1 MTIACLRIEWHRA
14 FFLSVA
20 VVFAACSSSSTANH
34 DGQAGAASGGTAATN
49 SGGSNTG
56 VDAAVAGT
64 GGSSASPGGTTASA
78 GGSTASSG
86 GTTNSGGT
94 TRTSSS
100 AATGGSSGGTT
111 SSGGITSAGG
121 TTSSGGTTK
130 TGGSS
135 ATAGG
140 AGGNTTT
147 GTGGRG
153 GTGGAAGTTNTAGTA
168 SSGGS
173 GGTGG
178 SGGGSSGVGGTA
190 TGTGT
195 STGTGGTSGAGDT
208 YLPWAGGAAYY
219 AKWTHGPPSDPSFFP
234 LMVWLQDP
242 SLTSQ
247 YKAIGINTF
256 VGIWDGPTQAQINQ
270 FANAGVWVVSTQNSL
285 AVADNPPSFVAW
297 AQPDEP
303 DNAQPAAGGGYG
315 PCIDPSVLQA
325 NYQTWTSADPT
336 RPIYLGLGQGVA
348 STNYVGRGS
357 CSGNTSMYPEYAQAA
372 DILCFDIYPVN
383 EEGSN
388 SDDPAAAGNLWYVA
402 QGVDNLRGW
411 VNDKKP
417 VWNDIETTTI
427 DAGHG
432 TPTAQDITTE
442 VWMSIVHG
450 SMGIMY
456 FCHIFTPAEDDKGL
470 LDTPTAKAAVAAVN
484 AQITALAP
492 VLNTQSL
499 ANGATVT
506 SSSPANAPIDI
517 MVKRYQGALYIF
529 AVAMR
534 PVAATGKFTPRG
546 VTAGTA
552 TVLGE
557 NRSIP
562 ISGGS
567 FSDSF
572 DGYAV
577 HIYQL
582 GPATGT

>member
-1 MTIACLRIEWHRA
+1 
-14 FFLSVA
+14 V
-20 VVFAACSSSSTANH
+20 
-34 DGQAGAASGGTAATN
+34 
-49 SGGSNTG
+49 
-56 VDAAVAGT
+56 
-64 GGSSASPGGTTASA
+64 
-78 GGSTASSG
+78 
-86 GTTNSGGT
+86 
-94 TRTSSS
+94 
-100 AATGGSSGGTT
+100 
-111 SSGGITSAGG
+111 
-121 TTSSGGTTK
+121 
-130 TGGSS
+130 
-135 ATAGG
+135 
-140 AGGNTTT
+140 
-147 GTGGRG
+147 
-153 GTGGAAGTTNTAGTA
+153 
-168 SSGGS
+168 
-173 GGTGG
+173 G
-178 SGGGSSGVGGTA
+178 SGGGGTGAGGT
-190 TGTGT
+190 GSGN
-195 STGTGGTSGAGDT
+195 GGTSGTGDT

-242 SLTSQ
+242 SLTSE

-256 VGIWDGPTQAQINQ
+256 VGIWDGPTQAQIDQ
-270 FANAGVWVVSTQNSL
+270 FANAGVWVVSSQNSL
-285 AVADNPPSFVAW
+285 AVADNSPSFVAW

-325 NYQTWTSADPT
+325 NYRQWTAADPT
-336 RPIYLGLGQGVA
+336 RPVYLGLGQGVA
-348 STNYVGRGS
+348 STDYVGRGS
-357 CSGNTSMYPEYAQAA
+357 CSGNTSMYSEYAQAA

-383 EEGSN
+383 EERAN

-427 DAGHG
+427 DAGNG

-456 FCHIFTPAEDDKGL
+456 FCHIFTPAEDDQGL

-484 AQITALAP
+484 TQITMLAP

-499 ANGATVT
+499 ANGATAT
-506 SSSPANAPIDI
+506 SSNPTNAPIDI

-534 PVAATGKFTPRG
+534 PVAATGTFKPRG
-546 VTAGTA
+546 VTTGTA

-557 NRSIP
+557 NRTIP

-572 DGYAV
+572 DSYAV

-582 GPATGT
+582 GP

>member
-1 MTIACLRIEWHRA
+1 MTIDCLRGHRHRA
-14 FFLSVA
+14 FLLFSAIMLA
-20 VVFAACSSSSTANH
+20 GCSNSPSTSH
-34 DGQAGAASGGTAATN
+34 DGQAGGGSGGMASTN
-49 SGGSNTG
+49 PGGSTAD
-56 VDAAVAGT
+56 VDAAVT
-64 GGSSASPGGTTASA
+64 SIDGSSASAGGTTAST
-78 GGSTASSG
+78 GGSTASSS
-86 GTTNSGGT
+86 GTTSSGGT

-100 AATGGSSGGTT
+100 TATGGSS
-111 SSGGITSAGG
+111 AGG
-121 TTSSGGTTK
+121 ST
-130 TGGSS
+130 
-135 ATAGG
+135 
-140 AGGNTTT
+140 
-147 GTGGRG
+147 
-153 GTGGAAGTTNTAGTA
+153 
-168 SSGGS
+168 
-173 GGTGG
+173 
-178 SGGGSSGVGGTA
+178 GVGGTGTD
-190 TGTGT
+190 TG
-195 STGTGGTSGAGDT
+195 TGTGGTSGTGDT

-219 AKWTHGPPSDPSFFP
+219 AKWTHGPPSDPGFFP

-256 VGIWDGPTQAQINQ
+256 VGIWDGPTQDQINQ

-285 AVADNPPSFVAW
+285 ALADNPPSFVAW
-297 AQPDEP
+297 SQPDEP

-325 NYQTWTSADPT
+325 NYQKWTTADPT
-336 RPIYLGLGQGVA
+336 RPVYLGLGQGVA
-348 STNYVGRGS
+348 ATNYVGRGS
-357 CSGNTSMYPEYAQAA
+357 CSGNTSMYPEYAKAA

-456 FCHIFTPAEDDKGL
+456 FCHIFTPTEDDKGL

-506 SSSPANAPIDI
+506 NSNPANAPIDI

-546 VTAGTA
+546 VATGTA

-572 DGYAV
+572 DSYAV

>member
-1 MTIACLRIEWHRA
+1 MSNRVCFVLVKLTL
-14 FFLSVA
+14 
-20 VVFAACSSSSTANH
+20 VFMLVM
-34 DGQAGAASGGTAATN
+34 TAAGSGCS
-49 SGGSNTG
+49 SGGS
-56 VDAAVAGT
+56 
-64 GGSSASPGGTTASA
+64 
-78 GGSTASSG
+78 ST
-86 GTTNSGGT
+86 
-94 TRTSSS
+94 
-100 AATGGSSGGTT
+100 GSSGGTT
-111 SSGGITSAGG
+111 STGGSIRTGGERGTTSTAG
-121 TTSSGGTTK
+121 TTSSGG
-130 TGGSS
+130 S
-135 ATAGG
+135 
-140 AGGNTTT
+140 
-147 GTGGRG
+147 RR
-153 GTGGAAGTTNTAGTA
+153 
-168 SSGGS
+168 
-173 GGTGG
+173 TGG
-178 SGGGSSGVGGTA
+178 SGGGSTGAGGT
-190 TGTGT
+190 GSGN
-195 STGTGGTSGAGDT
+195 SGTSGTGDT

-242 SLTSQ
+242 SLTSE

-256 VGIWDGPTQAQINQ
+256 VGIWDGPTQAQIDQ
-270 FANAGVWVVSTQNSL
+270 FANADVWVVSSQNSL

-325 NYQTWTSADPT
+325 NYRQWTTADPT
-336 RPIYLGLGQGVA
+336 RPVYLGLGQGVA
-348 STNYVGRGS
+348 STDYVGRGS
-357 CSGNTSMYPEYAQAA
+357 CSGDTSMYPEYAQAA

-383 EEGSN
+383 EEGAN

-411 VNDKKP
+411 VNDEKP
-417 VWNDIETTTI
+417 IWNDIETTTI
-427 DAGHG
+427 DAGNG

-456 FCHIFTPAEDDKGL
+456 FCHIFTPAEDDQGL

-506 SSSPANAPIDI
+506 SSNPAAAPIDM

-534 PVAATGKFTPRG
+534 PVAATGTFTPRG

-557 NRSIP
+557 NRTIP

-572 DGYAV
+572 AGYAV

-582 GPATGT
+582 GGV

>member
-1 MTIACLRIEWHRA
+1 
-14 FFLSVA
+14 
-20 VVFAACSSSSTANH
+20 
-34 DGQAGAASGGTAATN
+34 
-49 SGGSNTG
+49 
-56 VDAAVAGT
+56 
-64 GGSSASPGGTTASA
+64 
-78 GGSTASSG
+78 
-86 GTTNSGGT
+86 
-94 TRTSSS
+94 
-100 AATGGSSGGTT
+100 
-111 SSGGITSAGG
+111 
-121 TTSSGGTTK
+121 
-130 TGGSS
+130 
-135 ATAGG
+135 
-140 AGGNTTT
+140 
-147 GTGGRG
+147 
-153 GTGGAAGTTNTAGTA
+153 
-168 SSGGS
+168 
-173 GGTGG
+173 
-178 SGGGSSGVGGTA
+178 
-190 TGTGT
+190 
-195 STGTGGTSGAGDT
+195 
-208 YLPWAGGAAYY
+208 
-219 AKWTHGPPSDPSFFP
+219 
-234 LMVWLQDP
+234 MVWLQDP

-325 NYQTWTSADPT
+325 NYQKWTTADPT
-336 RPIYLGLGQGVA
+336 RPVYLGLGQGVA
-348 STNYVGRGS
+348 ATNYVGRGS

>member
-1 MTIACLRIEWHRA
+1 MKRKGRAKPNSTTPLRHSSTWQLSRMRARYLVLIAGIALG
-14 FFLSVA
+14 
-20 VVFAACSSSSTANH
+20 CSSGSSTSSGSDA
-34 DGQAGAASGGTAATN
+34 DAGGGGK
-49 SGGSNTG
+49 S
-56 VDAAVAGT
+56 
-64 GGSSASPGGTTASA
+64 SPGGAA
-78 GGSTASSG
+78 G
-86 GTTNSGGT
+86 
-94 TRTSSS
+94 R
-100 AATGGSSGGTT
+100 GGSSG
-111 SSGGITSAGG
+111 
-121 TTSSGGTTK
+121 
-130 TGGSS
+130 TGGAS
-135 ATAGG
+135 GF
-140 AGGNTTT
+140 
-147 GTGGRG
+147 
-153 GTGGAAGTTNTAGTA
+153 GTGGAAGTRNTAGAA

-173 GGTGG
+173 RGTGG
-178 SGGGSSGVGGTA
+178 SGGGSTGAGG

-195 STGTGGTSGAGDT
+195 GSGSGGTSGTGDT

-242 SLTSQ
+242 SLTSK

-256 VGIWDGPTQAQINQ
+256 VGIWDGPTQAQIDQ
-270 FANAGVWVVSTQNSL
+270 FANSGVWVVSSQNSL

-325 NYQTWTSADPT
+325 NYRQWTTADPT
-336 RPIYLGLGQGVA
+336 RPVYLGLGQGVA
-348 STNYVGRGS
+348 STDYVGRGS
-357 CSGNTSMYPEYAQAA
+357 CSGDTSMYPEYAKGA
-372 DILCFDIYPVN
+372 DILCFDIYPMN
-383 EEGSN
+383 EKRSN

-411 VNDKKP
+411 VNDEKP

-427 DAGHG
+427 DAGNG
-432 TPTAQDITTE
+432 TPTSQDITTE

-456 FCHIFTPAEDDKGL
+456 FCHIFTPAEDDQGL

-506 SSSPANAPIDI
+506 SSNPANAPIDI

-534 PVAATGKFTPRG
+534 PVAATGTFKPRG
-546 VTAGTA
+546 VTTGTA

-557 NRSIP
+557 NRTIP

-572 DGYAV
+572 DSYAV

-582 GPATGT
+582 SP

>member
-1 MTIACLRIEWHRA
+1 MRTRRYLILIAGIALG
-14 FFLSVA
+14 
-20 VVFAACSSSSTANH
+20 CSSGSSTSSGSDA
-34 DGQAGAASGGTAATN
+34 DAGGGGKSSPGGAAGRGGSSGTGGASSVSNTAGVGGTRGA
-49 SGGSNTG
+49 
-56 VDAAVAGT
+56 AGT
-64 GGSSASPGGTTASA
+64 GGASGFD
-78 GGSTASSG
+78 
-86 GTTNSGGT
+86 
-94 TRTSSS
+94 
-100 AATGGSSGGTT
+100 
-111 SSGGITSAGG
+111 
-121 TTSSGGTTK
+121 
-130 TGGSS
+130 
-135 ATAGG
+135 
-140 AGGNTTT
+140 
-147 GTGGRG
+147 
-153 GTGGAAGTTNTAGTA
+153 TGGAAGTRNTAGAA

-173 GGTGG
+173 RGTVG
-178 SGGGSSGVGGTA
+178 SGGGGTGAGGT
-190 TGTGT
+190 GSGN
-195 STGTGGTSGAGDT
+195 GGTSGTGDT

-242 SLTSQ
+242 SLTSE

-256 VGIWDGPTQAQINQ
+256 VGIWDGPTQAQIDQ
-270 FANAGVWVVSTQNSL
+270 FANAGVWVVSSQNSL
-285 AVADNPPSFVAW
+285 AVADNSPSFVAW

-325 NYQTWTSADPT
+325 NYRQWTAADPT
-336 RPIYLGLGQGVA
+336 RPVYLGLGQGVA
-348 STNYVGRGS
+348 STDYVGRGS
-357 CSGNTSMYPEYAQAA
+357 CSGNTSMYSEYAQAA

-383 EEGSN
+383 EERAN

-427 DAGHG
+427 DAGNG

-442 VWMSIVHG
+442 VWMSIIHG

-456 FCHIFTPAEDDKGL
+456 FCHIFTPAEDDQGL

-484 AQITALAP
+484 TQITMLAP

-499 ANGATVT
+499 ANGATAT
-506 SSSPANAPIDI
+506 SSNPTNAPIDI

-534 PVAATGKFTPRG
+534 PVAATGTFKPRG
-546 VTAGTA
+546 VTTGTA

-557 NRSIP
+557 NRTIP

-572 DGYAV
+572 DSYAV

-582 GPATGT
+582 GP